1 MWISYLRMV
10 KALYLPRMA
19 SCWTG
24 SLRSR
29 RAFLVAEAML
39 VVGWLSLVLRLSRF
53 VACETK
59 GRARQKSV
67 KNA

>member
-1 MWISYLRMV
+1 MDWLLERAV
-10 KALYLPRMA
+10 KALNLPRMA

-39 VVGWLSLVLRLSRF
+39 AVGCDCHSCRVSAALSHVRRRVEL
-53 VACETK
+53 
-59 GRARQKSV
+59 GRSP
-67 KNA
+67 

>member
-1 MWISYLRMV
+1 VDKLIEGGEGAV
-10 KALYLPRMA
+10 PRIA

-39 VVGWLSLVLRLSRF
+39 VVGWLSLVLRLSRS